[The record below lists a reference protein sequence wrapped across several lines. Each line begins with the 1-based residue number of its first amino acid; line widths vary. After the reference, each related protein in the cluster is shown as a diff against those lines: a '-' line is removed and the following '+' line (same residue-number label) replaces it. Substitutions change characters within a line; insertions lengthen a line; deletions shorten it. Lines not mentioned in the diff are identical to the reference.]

1 MNRKYIFRLGLLL
14 LLFTA
19 CRENPT
25 ANPEE
30 DEEPTLPC
38 LFNMNRSFTPEEFNI
53 SFPLWFNDSLIR
65 KHKIETLTRN
75 LYSNSVDIDTTDL
88 SLRESKVYTFN
99 EAGKLIGLYIEH
111 YYDHT
116 LVGSMSFTF
125 SKHDE
130 VGYAEVQSRKE
141 KILRSDQ
148 EILSQ
153 YRRYT
158 KEKYAD
164 KYLVFKEQMS
174 GDRLFFMLRKKHWGS
189 LSVDSI
195 LNPSRRDMIVL
206 GTPKKPHKRYK
217 VENRVN
223 ESEVV
228 EYSYAEGLLKRIS
241 FDRYPFHY
249 ERSLTF
255 DRKGQCTGFIDS
267 TFSNKKYLTRREST
281 FQMKKGIP
289 VRMIHETKS
298 SKSAT
303 GYYQMETFEYSY
315 FEKN

>member
-1 MNRKYIFRLGLLL
+1 MNRKYIFCLGILLV
-14 LLFTA
+14 LFAA
-19 CRENPT
+19 CRENPKKISL
-25 ANPEE
+25 E
-30 DEEPTLPC
+30 DVEPTQPC
-38 LFNMNRSFTPEEFNI
+38 LFNMNRSFTPEEYNI

-65 KHKIETLTRN
+65 KHKIRTLTRK

-88 SLRESKVYTFN
+88 ALRESKVYTFN
-99 EAGKLIGLYIEH
+99 EAGKLISLYIEH
-111 YYDHT
+111 YYDQT

-125 SKHDE
+125 GKHDE
-130 VGYAEVQSRKE
+130 VGYAEVQSSKVMVGQA
-141 KILRSDQ
+141 DQ

-164 KYLVFKEQMS
+164 KFLVYKDQTS
-174 GDRLFFMLRKKHWGS
+174 GDRLFFMLRRKHWGS

-195 LNPSRRDMIVL
+195 LNPSRNDKIVL
-206 GTPKKPHKRYK
+206 GTPKYPHKRYK

-228 EYSYAEGLLKRIS
+228 KYGYADGLLKRIS

-255 DRKGQCTGFIDS
+255 DDDGLCTGFIDS
-267 TFSNKKYLTRREST
+267 TFSNKKYLTRRESV
-281 FQMKKGIP
+281 FHMEKGIP
-289 VRMIHETKS
+289 VRMIHENKS
-298 SKSAT
+298 GKSAT

-315 FEKN
+315 FKKK